1 MYDIL
6 ALLLLLLLACATDG
20 AEEEEEE
27 EGVLSTEMAAII
39 SRDSD
44 ANFLCLI

>member
-6 ALLLLLLLACATDG
+6 AMLLLLLACATDG
-20 AEEEEEE
+20 AEEE